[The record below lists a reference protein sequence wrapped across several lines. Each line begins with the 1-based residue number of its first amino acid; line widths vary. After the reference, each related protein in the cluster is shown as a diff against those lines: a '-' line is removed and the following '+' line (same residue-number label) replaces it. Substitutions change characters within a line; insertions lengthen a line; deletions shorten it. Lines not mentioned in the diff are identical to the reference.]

1 MSATVTTTQATGDAL
16 TITGLT
22 AGYGRFAVLHGV
34 DLHVGRGEALG
45 LVGPNGAG
53 KTTVMRSIMGMIRH
67 RSGSIRVGETDVIS
81 MSTHRIARGHAALA
95 PEGRRLFS
103 ELSVEE
109 NLMLGAM
116 HLRGDADRVAELLAS
131 VYELFPV
138 LVRYRHR
145 PSTALSG
152 GEQQMV
158 AIGRSL
164 MSDPELL
171 LLDEPS
177 LGLAPLAIEHVIG
190 ALLALRERGR
200 SLLVVEQRI
209 DLVLRV
215 CDRINVM
222 VGGRIVLDDQ
232 AAAVDRDERAV
243 IDAYLG

>member
-1 MSATVTTTQATGDAL
+1 MSATATPAQSTSDAL
-16 TITGLT
+16 TIAGLT

-34 DLHVGRGEALG
+34 DLRVGRGEALG

-53 KTTVMRSIMGMIRH
+53 KTTVLRSIMGMIRH
-67 RSGSIRVGETDVIS
+67 RSGSIRVGDTDVIGL
-81 MSTHRIARGHAALA
+81 STHRIARGHAALA

-109 NLMLGAM
+109 NLKLGAM
-116 HLRGDADRVAELLAS
+116 HLRADRSRVSALLAS
-131 VYELFPV
+131 VYELFPA
-138 LVRYRHR
+138 LERYRNR

-164 MSDPELL
+164 MSDPDLL

-177 LGLAPLAIEHVIG
+177 LGLAPLAIEDVIR

-200 SLLVVEQRI
+200 SLLIVEQRI

-215 CDRINVM
+215 CDRIDVM
-222 VGGRIVLDDQ
+222 VGGRIVLEER
-232 AAAVDRDERAV
+232 ASAVDRDERAV

>member
-1 MSATVTTTQATGDAL
+1 MSVTVSTSQATGDAL
-16 TITGLT
+16 TIAGLS

-53 KTTVMRSIMGMIRH
+53 KTTVIRSIMGMIRH
-67 RSGSIRVGETDVIS
+67 RSGRIRVGETDVIT
-81 MSTHRIARGHAALA
+81 MPTHRIARGHAALA

-109 NLMLGAM
+109 NLMLGAT
-116 HLRGDADRVAELLAS
+116 HLRGERDRTTALLDS
-131 VYELFPV
+131 VYDLFPV
-138 LVRYRHR
+138 LRGYRNR

-177 LGLAPLAIEHVIG
+177 LGLAPLAIEDVIR

-200 SLLVVEQRI
+200 SLLIVEQRI

-222 VGGRIVLDDQ
+222 VGGRIVLEEE

>member
-1 MSATVTTTQATGDAL
+1 MSATVTATQATGDAL

-22 AGYGRFAVLHGV
+22 AGYGRFAVLNGV

-53 KTTVMRSIMGMIRH
+53 KTTVM
-67 RSGSIRVGETDVIS
+67 
-81 MSTHRIARGHAALA
+81 
-95 PEGRRLFS
+95 
-103 ELSVEE
+103 
-109 NLMLGAM
+109 
-116 HLRGDADRVAELLAS
+116 HLRSERARIPELLAS

-138 LVRYRHR
+138 LERYRHR

-177 LGLAPLAIEHVIG
+177 LGLAPLAIEDVIR

-200 SLLVVEQRI
+200 SLLIVEQRI

-222 VGGRIVLDDQ
+222 VGGRIVFEDQ
-232 AAAVDRDERAV
+232 ASAVDRDERAV

>member
-1 MSATVTTTQATGDAL
+1 MSATVTMPQATGGAL
-16 TITGLT
+16 TITGLS
-22 AGYGRFAVLHGV
+22 AGYGRYAVLHGV

-67 RSGSIRVGETDVIS
+67 RSGAIRVGETDVIG
-81 MSTHRIARGHAALA
+81 MPTHRIARGHAALA

-103 ELSVEE
+103 ELTVEE
-109 NLMLGAM
+109 NLVLGAM
-116 HLRGDADRVAELLAS
+116 HLRGDHNRVAGLLDS
-131 VYELFPV
+131 VYDLFPV
-138 LVRYRHR
+138 LRSYRDR

-164 MSDPELL
+164 MSDPDLL

-177 LGLAPLAIEHVIG
+177 LGLAPLAIEDVIK

-200 SLLVVEQRI
+200 SLLIVEQRI

-222 VGGRIVLDDQ
+222 VGGRIVLEDQ
-232 AAAVDRDERAV
+232 ASAVDRDERAV

>member
-1 MSATVTTTQATGDAL
+1 MTTTQATGDVL

-67 RSGSIRVGETDVIS
+67 RSGSIRVGETDVSS

-109 NLMLGAM
+109 NLTLGA
-116 HLRGDADRVAELLAS
+116 RDGAWTVDRV
-131 VYELFPV
+131 YDLFGH
-138 LVRYRHR
+138 LKDRRHNR
-145 PSTALSG
+145 GGQLSG

-177 LGLAPLAIEHVIG
+177 LGLAPLAIEDVIR

-200 SLLVVEQRI
+200 SLLIVEQRI

-222 VGGRIVLDDQ
+222 VGGRVVLEEQ
-232 AAAVDRDERAV
+232 ASAVDRDERAV

>member
-1 MSATVTTTQATGDAL
+1 MSATVTTAHATGEAL
-16 TITGLT
+16 TIKDLT

-34 DLHVGRGEALG
+34 DLHVGHGEALG

-53 KTTVMRSIMGMIRH
+53 KTTVLRSIMGMIRH
-67 RSGSIRVGETDVIS
+67 RSGSIQVGETDVIG

-103 ELSVEE
+103 QLTVEE

-116 HLRGDADRVAELLAS
+116 HLRSDRARIAGLLAS
-131 VYELFPV
+131 VYDLFPV
-138 LVRYRHR
+138 LERYRNR
-145 PSTALSG
+145 PATTLSG

-164 MSDPELL
+164 MSDPDLM

-177 LGLAPLAIEHVIG
+177 LGLAPLAIEAVIP
-190 ALLALRERGR
+190 ALQALRGRGR
-200 SLLVVEQRI
+200 SLLIVEQRI

-215 CDRINVM
+215 CDRISVM
-222 VGGRIVLDDQ
+222 VDGRIVFEDQ

>member
-1 MSATVTTTQATGDAL
+1 MSATVTTAQATSDAL
-16 TITGLT
+16 TITGLS
-22 AGYGRFAVLHGV
+22 AGYGRFAVLHGI

-53 KTTVMRSIMGMIRH
+53 KTTVMRAIMGMIRH
-67 RSGSIRVGETDVIS
+67 RSGSIRVGEADVIA
-81 MSTHRIARGHAALA
+81 MPTHRIARGHAALA

-109 NLMLGAM
+109 NLLLGAM
-116 HLRGDADRVAELLAS
+116 HLRADAARVSRLLDA
-131 VYELFPV
+131 VYDLFPV
-138 LVRYRHR
+138 LKTYRSR
-145 PSTALSG
+145 PSTSLSG

-164 MSDPELL
+164 MSDPDLL

-177 LGLAPLAIEHVIG
+177 LGLAPLAIEDVIR

-200 SLLVVEQRI
+200 SLLIVEQRI

-215 CDRINVM
+215 CDRLNVM
-222 VGGRIVLDDQ
+222 VGGRIVLEEQ
-232 AAAVDRDERAV
+232 ASAVDRDERNV

>member
-1 MSATVTTTQATGDAL
+1 MSATVTSPQATGNAL

-34 DLHVGRGEALG
+34 DLHVGRGEARG

-53 KTTVMRSIMGMIRH
+53 KTTVLRSIMGMVRH
-67 RSGSIRVGETDVIS
+67 RAGSIRVGGTDVIG

-103 ELSVEE
+103 QLTVEE

-116 HLRGDADRVAELLAS
+116 HLRGDRARIASLLAS
-131 VYELFPV
+131 VYDLFPV
-138 LVRYRHR
+138 LERYRAR
-145 PSTALSG
+145 PAITLSG

-164 MSDPELL
+164 MSDPDLL

-177 LGLAPLAIEHVIG
+177 LGLAPLAIDAVIG
-190 ALLALRERGR
+190 ALQALRGRGR
-200 SLLVVEQRI
+200 SLLIVEQRI

-215 CDRINVM
+215 CDRISVM
-222 VGGRIVLDDQ
+222 VAGRIVFEDQ